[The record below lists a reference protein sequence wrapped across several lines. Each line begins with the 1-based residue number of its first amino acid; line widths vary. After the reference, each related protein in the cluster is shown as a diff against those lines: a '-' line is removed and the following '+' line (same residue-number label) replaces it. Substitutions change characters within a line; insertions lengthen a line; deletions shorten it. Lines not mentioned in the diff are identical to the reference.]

1 MLTLTCLFEDRLRN
15 NTSVCR
21 YEVESYG
28 WIVRKDVILNIS
40 ADFSFWVFA
49 FYSFSTKDV
58 CFLFFSL
65 IHLSV
70 NCKCD
75 SKLLNKREID
85 AHRPYW
91 LKLEITLWILLCRSV
106 NRRGEWLS
114 GSSCI
119 IREYIFRLAICFVM
133 FIQRSIFLLL
143 GWRTHSTVLE
153 LETWE
158 RGYMFCALSPFVFSR
173 LDNITVVVRQ
183 DSELCVKTLPLF
195 KTPSLGANFS

>member
-1 MLTLTCLFEDRLRN
+1 MLTVTCLFEDRLRN

-91 LKLEITLWILLCRSV
+91 LKLEITLWILLCRNV

-119 IREYIFRLAICFVM
+119 IHPWVY
-133 FIQRSIFLLL
+133 
-143 GWRTHSTVLE
+143 
-153 LETWE
+153 
-158 RGYMFCALSPFVFSR
+158 LSPCNLFCYACTEEYLSSVGMKKPLNSFGAWDLRERIYVLRS
-173 LDNITVVVRQ
+173 LTFCLFQVR
-183 DSELCVKTLPLF
+183 
-195 KTPSLGANFS
+195 

>member
-1 MLTLTCLFEDRLRN
+1 MLTVTCLFEDRLRN
-15 NTSVCR
+15 NTSVYR

-40 ADFSFWVFA
+40 VDFF
-49 FYSFSTKDV
+49 
-58 CFLFFSL
+58 FFSL

-91 LKLEITLWILLCRSV
+91 LKLEITLWILLCRNV

-119 IREYIFRLAICFVM
+119 IHPWVY
-133 FIQRSIFLLL
+133 
-143 GWRTHSTVLE
+143 
-153 LETWE
+153 
-158 RGYMFCALSPFVFSR
+158 LSPCNLFCYACTEEYLSSVGMKKPLNSFGAWDLRERIYVLRS
-173 LDNITVVVRQ
+173 LTFCLFQVR
-183 DSELCVKTLPLF
+183 
-195 KTPSLGANFS
+195 